1 MCEGEGQPFSV
12 AYQSLYA
19 VVAVTAL
26 PFLLS
31 WSPLPLPCPA
41 PSGALQ
47 WRHQLP
53 HHPPGEAVPHHG
65 AVVWGGEDHS
75 SAGTS
80 VLHTQVTGACE
91 DGHTHAPHTY
101 THTQH
106 TSHTPPVH
114 THTHTPTHTHLTAQ
128 SSCNEIMMRKLNTE
142 SNSFSLYSSQLSW
155 VSSPTLPS
163 ATSRHRSL
171 YWMRWMPRW
180 TT

>member
-1 MCEGEGQPFSV
+1 MLLSLSLPSPPPFS
-12 AYQSLYA
+12 S
-19 VVAVTAL
+19 
-26 PFLLS
+26 PGLS
-31 WSPLPLPCPA
+31 LPLPCPA
-41 PSGALQ
+41 PPGALQ

-75 SAGTS
+75 STGTS

-91 DGHTHAPHTY
+91 DRHTTHPH
-101 THTQH
+101 
-106 TSHTPPVH
+106 
-114 THTHTPTHTHLTAQ
+114 THTHLTAQ
-128 SSCNEIMMRKLNTE
+128 GSCGEMMMRKLNTE